1 MTTTAQ
7 KMKFSIKYFFTKCDQ
22 ICRRLRIWPY
32 LLKEF
37 LIENLIFAQ
46 CTLGNQISKN
56 VFDTMNISDN
66 PKIDKKKGIKR
77 RSHSSRAK
85 ASKED
90 EEDSRRKR
98 QKLRDNVYRESP
110 TCKKKR

>member
-1 MTTTAQ
+1 
-7 KMKFSIKYFFTKCDQ
+7 
-22 ICRRLRIWPY
+22 
-32 LLKEF
+32 
-37 LIENLIFAQ
+37 
-46 CTLGNQISKN
+46 
-56 VFDTMNISDN
+56 MNISDN
-66 PKIDKKKGIKR
+66 PKIDKKKGTKR

-90 EEDSRRKR
+90 QEDSRRKR